1 MSSPSISVRP
11 IRTSFVRL
19 FSGNGKR
26 DERLTALSDILES
39 GSEDQYLELLV
50 GWGVPSADLA
60 GLLNQ
65 FRGRRREKRRL
76 LQ

>member
-1 MSSPSISVRP
+1 MSESISLRP
-11 IRTSFVRL
+11 IRTSLLRL
-19 FSGNGKR
+19 FSRNGKR
-26 DERLTALSDILES
+26 DERLNVLSELLQC

-60 GLLNQ
+60 GLLNE
-65 FRGRRREKRRL
+65 FRGRRREKRGL